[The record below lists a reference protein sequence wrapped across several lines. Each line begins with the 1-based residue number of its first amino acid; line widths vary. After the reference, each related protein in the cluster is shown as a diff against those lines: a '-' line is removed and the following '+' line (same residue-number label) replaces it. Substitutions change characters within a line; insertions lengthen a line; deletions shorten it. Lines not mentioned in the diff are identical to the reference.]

1 MGLTPRSPNLLT
13 LDNVSVRL
21 GDTVVLDSLSWSF
34 REGESWVLLGPNGAG
49 KSTLLGLVRQQKPYF
64 QGHIERAEAW
74 QDASRL
80 TLVSFD
86 QQRTLVAREE
96 RKDRWED
103 YSGKEQHGLT
113 AREFMDPQQRHA
125 SRLEALSEQLR
136 FSALLDRPL
145 RWFSNGE
152 MRKTLLLRAL
162 LNDPALLI
170 LDEPFDGLDADSTL
184 WLRQALSTLIQG
196 GLPILLVT
204 HRTSEIA
211 PEFTHV
217 LALQRGHVFAQG
229 PRGQVLQPETLE
241 ALYAPASQTPSPA
254 PASPKRAGSP
264 SGTSPVL
271 IRNLRISYEE
281 REVFRKLCWEVKA
294 GENWKI
300 VGPNGSGKSTLIRIV
315 TGDHP
320 LAYANEVH
328 LFGRRRGSGESIW
341 DIKRRIGLVSPEFQL
356 QFRQPIDGLRVVLS
370 GFFDSIGL
378 YQAPSPSQR
387 EQARDW
393 ISRLHLEDLASR
405 DFTKLSYGQQRLL
418 LLARAMVKNPELLVL
433 DEPCQGLDPLH
444 RREMLARIDRIGLET
459 PTQVLY
465 VTHSPEDELRCV
477 DQVLTLPELL

>member
-1 MGLTPRSPNLLT
+1 MGLTPHSPNLLT

-125 SRLEALSEQLR
+125 SRLEALSEQLQ

-152 MRKTLLLRAL
+152 VRKTLLLRAL

-196 GLPILLVT
+196 GLPILLS
-204 HRTSEIA
+204 RTA
-211 PEFTHV
+211 P
-217 LALQRGHVFAQG
+217 RRS
-229 PRGQVLQPETLE
+229 PR
-241 ALYAPASQTPSPA
+241 SSPTC
-254 PASPKRAGSP
+254 SPCSAD
-264 SGTSPVL
+264 TSLLKVPGN
-271 IRNLRISYEE
+271 RFCN
-281 REVFRKLCWEVKA
+281 
-294 GENWKI
+294 
-300 VGPNGSGKSTLIRIV
+300 
-315 TGDHP
+315 
-320 LAYANEVH
+320 
-328 LFGRRRGSGESIW
+328 RRRW
-341 DIKRRIGLVSPEFQL
+341 RRFMHQPPKPRHPPQPL
-356 QFRQPIDGLRVVLS
+356 QSARVLLR
-370 GFFDSIGL
+370 
-378 YQAPSPSQR
+378 
-387 EQARDW
+387 
-393 ISRLHLEDLASR
+393 
-405 DFTKLSYGQQRLL
+405 
-418 LLARAMVKNPELLVL
+418 
-433 DEPCQGLDPLH
+433 EPL
-444 RREMLARIDRIGLET
+444 RYSSET
-459 PTQVLY
+459 
-465 VTHSPEDELRCV
+465 
-477 DQVLTLPELL
+477 